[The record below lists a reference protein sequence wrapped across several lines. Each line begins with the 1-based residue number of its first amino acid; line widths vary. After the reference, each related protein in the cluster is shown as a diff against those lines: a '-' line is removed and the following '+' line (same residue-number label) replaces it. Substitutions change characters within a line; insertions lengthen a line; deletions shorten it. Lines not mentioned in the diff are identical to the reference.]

1 MTFSPPTAPHGDDSP
16 SSCSRVERVMHYVRE
31 RIQHRTLNV
40 GARLPSIRA
49 MAQLMHVSKSTVVDA
64 YDRLVAEGLIQSR
77 PGAGFYVRQPLPP
90 FSLSAR
96 PSAPTRQVDPLW
108 VMRQSLDAD
117 EHTLN
122 PGCGWLPATW
132 MPENDIRKALRAL
145 SRQPVAPLTAY
156 GTPQGSPE
164 LRQLLA
170 LRMSERGILTDPAC
184 LVLTESGTQAL
195 DLICRFLLDR
205 GDTVLVDDP
214 CFFNFH
220 AMLRAHRVHVISV
233 PFTPTGPDVEAFA
246 QQVTQH
252 RPRLYLTN
260 AALHNPTG
268 ATISS
273 ATAHRVLQIAEQ
285 YDVTIVEDDVFA
297 DFEQQPSPRMAAMDG
312 LRRVIHTGS
321 FSKSLSASVRCGYIA
336 ARPEWI
342 EGLVDMKL
350 ATAFEA
356 GHFSAELLL
365 KLLSSGAYRRHMEG
379 VRARLSEAMHL
390 TTSRLESA
398 GLTLWTQP
406 RAGMFAWAKL
416 PDGLSA
422 QHIAQLALAQGVVMA
437 PGNAFSLSHQADAYL
452 RFNVAQSTHP
462 RVMDVLTDAMEHA
475 RRTPPA

>member
-1 MTFSPPTAPHGDDSP
+1 MTSSGSPAANGNAL
-16 SSCSRVERVMHYVRE
+16 SCSRVEKVMQHVRE
-31 RIQHRTLNV
+31 RIQHRTLSV
-40 GARLPSIRA
+40 GARLPSIRT
-49 MAQLMHVSKSTVVDA
+49 MAQLAEVSKSTVVDA
-64 YDRLVAEGLIQSR
+64 YDRLVAEGLVQSR

-90 FSLSAR
+90 FSLSVR
-96 PSAPTRQVDPLW
+96 PSAPAREVDPLW
-108 VMRQSLDAD
+108 VMRQSLAAD
-117 EHTLN
+117 EKTLN

-170 LRMSERGILTDPAC
+170 LRMSERGILSDPAC

-220 AMLRAHRVHVISV
+220 AMLRAHRAQVISV
-233 PFTPTGPDVEAFA
+233 PFTPTGPDLAVFA
-246 QQVTQH
+246 QQVEQH

-268 ATISS
+268 ATISP

-285 YDVTIVEDDVFA
+285 YDMTIVEDDVFA

-336 ARPEWI
+336 ARPDWI
-342 EGLVDMKL
+342 DGLVDMKL

-379 VRARLSEAMHL
+379 VRARLSDAMHL
-390 TTSRLESA
+390 TTTRLETA

-406 RAGMFAWAKL
+406 SAGMFVWAKL
-416 PDGLSA
+416 PEGLSA
-422 QHIAQLALAQGVVMA
+422 QHIAQSALEDGVVLA

-462 RVMDVLTDAMEHA
+462 RVMQVLEKAMAETTSL
-475 RRTPPA
+475 RP

>member
-1 MTFSPPTAPHGDDSP
+1 MSASDTPAADDGTP
-16 SSCSRVERVMHYVRE
+16 SCSRVEHVMQHVRE
-31 RIQHRTLNV
+31 RIQHRTLSV
-40 GARLPSIRA
+40 GARLPSIRS
-49 MAQLMHVSKSTVVDA
+49 MAQLIQVSKSTVVDA

-96 PSAPTRQVDPLW
+96 PSAPAREVDPLW

-117 EHTLN
+117 ENTLN

-220 AMLRAHRVHVISV
+220 AMLRAHRVQVVCV
-233 PFTPTGPDVEAFA
+233 PFTPTGPDLTTFA
-246 QQVTQH
+246 QQVEQH

-268 ATISS
+268 ATISP
-273 ATAHRVLQIAEQ
+273 ATAHRILQIAEQ
-285 YDVTIVEDDVFA
+285 NDMTIVEDDVFA
-297 DFEQQPSPRMAAMDG
+297 DFEQQPSPRMAALDG

-336 ARPEWI
+336 ARPDWI
-342 EGLVDMKL
+342 DGLVDMKL

-379 VRARLSEAMHL
+379 VRARLADAMHL
-390 TTSRLESA
+390 TTTRLEA
-398 GLTLWTQP
+398 TGLTLWTQP
-406 RAGMFAWAKL
+406 RAGMFVWARL
-416 PDGLSA
+416 PEGLSA
-422 QHIAQLALAQGVVMA
+422 QQIAQLALEEGVVMA
-437 PGNAFSLSHQADAYL
+437 PGNAFSLSQQADGYL

-462 RVMDVLTDAMEHA
+462 RVMQVLEKAMAQADRHG
-475 RRTPPA
+475 